1 MIKYTPS
8 SQLVLKDFSH
18 PFDNELSPDNR
29 WVKMAAVVPWD
40 ELAKIYSKA
49 LRSDRG
55 RESIDIRMVIGA
67 LIVKH
72 KLGLDDRGT
81 VEMISENIYLQYFC
95 GLTSFQTKAPFH
107 PTVFVDIRKRMGAA
121 SFDKW
126 NELVIEKADAL
137 KPKGKKRI
145 DGKDQKGEGNDQDTP
160 KTPEGVPATNKG
172 SIKIDATVA
181 NQKIAYPTDG
191 GLLNTAREE
200 SERLIDL
207 LYGQSALSTKP
218 RTYRRVARKEYLAF
232 SKKRKKKK
240 SVVRKFIRKQLGY
253 LNRNLAHIETLLDH
267 IEVTKRKQV
276 LEGPY
281 AGMYDPHPYR
291 FPLSKNNQRIYWV
304 LRELYRQQHLMHTT
318 RTHSIANRIVSIY
331 QPWVRPIVRG
341 KDKAGVEFGAKVS
354 ASEVDGM
361 SRVERIGWEAFNESM
376 DLKLQVDSYRATF
389 GHYPELLLA
398 DRIYFSRE
406 NRKWLKQKNI
416 RIVGASLGRPAKEQL
431 SPYQK
436 RKRRKERNQRNLIE
450 GKFGQG
456 KNAYGLGNIQ
466 AKRKDT
472 SESWIGAIFFVM
484 NLLTLT
490 KIAGTYA
497 IFCAYIQKWKTGIY
511 LKSQVLINYNKLVPV
526 I

>member
-1 MIKYTPS
+1 MIKYTSS

-29 WVKMAAVVPWD
+29 WIKLAQVVPWD

-55 RESIDIRMVIGA
+55 RESLDIRMVIGA

-72 KLGLDDRGT
+72 KLELDDRGT

-95 GLTSFQTKAPFH
+95 GLTSFQTKVPFH

-126 NELVIEKADAL
+126 NELVIEKADSL

-145 DGKDQKGEGNDQDTP
+145 DEKDPKNEADDDNTP
-160 KTPEGVPATNKG
+160 KTPEDLSTNKG

-181 NQKIAYPTDG
+181 IQKIAYPTDG
-191 GLLNTAREE
+191 GLLHKAREE

-207 LYGQSALSTKP
+207 LYEQSPSWKKP
-218 RTYRRVARKEYLAF
+218 RTYRRVARKEYLSF
-232 SKKRKKKK
+232 SKQRKKKR

-253 LNRNLAHIETLLDH
+253 LNRNLDHIQTFLDH
-267 IEVTKRKQV
+267 IEATKRKQA

-291 FPLSKNNQRIYWV
+291 FPLSKNNQKIYWV
-304 LRELYRQQHLMHTT
+304 LRELYRQQHLMYTT
-318 RTHSIANRIVSIY
+318 RTHSIANRIVNIY

-341 KDKAGVEFGAKVS
+341 KDKAGVEFGAKIS

-361 SRVERIGWEAFNESM
+361 SRVEHIGWEAFNESM
-376 DLKLQVDSYRATF
+376 DLKLQVAAYRATF

-398 DRIYFSRE
+398 DRIYFNRE

-497 IFCAYIQKWKTGIY
+497 IFCAYIQKWRTDLY
-511 LKSQVLINYNKLVPV
+511 VRSQVLIN
-526 I
+526 

>member
-8 SQLVLKDFSH
+8 NQLTLKDFSH

-29 WVKMAAVVPWD
+29 WVKLAQVVPWD
-40 ELAKIYSKA
+40 ELANIYAKA
-49 LRSDRG
+49 LRTDRG
-55 RESIDIRMVIGA
+55 RKTIDIRMVIGA

-72 KLGLDDRGT
+72 KLGLDDRGA

-95 GLTSFQTKAPFH
+95 GLTSFQTKTPFH
-107 PTVFVDIRKRMGAA
+107 PTVFVDVRKRMGAA

-126 NELVIEKADAL
+126 NELVIEKADSL
-137 KPKGKKRI
+137 KPKGKRGI
-145 DGKDQKGEGNDQDTP
+145 DQKDPKNEEEDQGTP
-160 KTPEGVPATNKG
+160 QPPEGTETNKG
-172 SIKIDATVA
+172 SIKIDASVA

-207 LYGQSALSTKP
+207 LYEQSCSSKKP

-232 SKKRKKKK
+232 SKQRKKRK

-253 LNRNLAHIETLLDH
+253 LNRNLARIETFLDH
-267 IEVTKRKQV
+267 IEATKRTQD

-291 FPLSKNNQRIYWV
+291 FPLSKTDQRIYWV
-304 LRELYRQQHLMHTT
+304 LRELYRQQHYMYTT
-318 RTHSIANRIVSIY
+318 RTHSIGNRIVSIY

-361 SRVERIGWEAFNESM
+361 SRVEHIGWEAFNESM
-376 DLKLQVDSYRATF
+376 DLKLQVNTYKATF

-398 DRIYFSRE
+398 DRIYFNRE

-416 RIVGASLGRPAKEQL
+416 RIVGDPLGRPAKEQL

-436 RKRRKERNQRNLIE
+436 RKQRKERNQRNLIE

-456 KNAYGLGNIQ
+456 KNAYGLNNIQ

-484 NLLTLT
+484 NLITLS
-490 KIAGTYA
+490 KIADKYA
-497 IFCAYIQKWKTGIY
+497 IFCAFIQKWTSMY
-511 LKSQVLINYNKLVPV
+511 YVRSRLLINYNNPV
-526 I
+526 QVI